1 MKQGIVKASEADE
14 SAVGKINWLLQV
26 SGLISI
32 QDSLDGVDEMM
43 FSSLAGSS
51 TAWLI
56 SF

>member
-14 SAVGKINWLLQV
+14 LAVGKINWLLQV

-32 QDSLDGVDEMM
+32 QDLLDGVDEMM